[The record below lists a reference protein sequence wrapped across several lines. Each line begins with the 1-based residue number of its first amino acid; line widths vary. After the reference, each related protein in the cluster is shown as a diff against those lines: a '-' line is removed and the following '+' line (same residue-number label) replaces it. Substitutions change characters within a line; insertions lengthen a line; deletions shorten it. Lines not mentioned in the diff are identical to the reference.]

1 MADHLAQVLHCLI
14 KSVACPMEGSAKTDS
29 RGRYKAAFD
38 DVVMT
43 RVLSVATN
51 QMRSGINV

>member
-14 KSVACPMEGSAKTDS
+14 ESVACPMEDSAETDS

-38 DVVMT
+38 DVIMT
-43 RVLSVATN
+43 RVSALQQN

>member
-1 MADHLAQVLHCLI
+1 
-14 KSVACPMEGSAKTDS
+14 MEDSLETDS

-43 RVLSVATN
+43 RVLSVAAN

>member
-1 MADHLAQVLHCLI
+1 
-14 KSVACPMEGSAKTDS
+14 MEDSAETDS

>member
-1 MADHLAQVLHCLI
+1 
-14 KSVACPMEGSAKTDS
+14 MEDNAETDS

-43 RVLSVATN
+43 RVSALQQN